1 MSSLNFPETV
11 ESEFEADY
19 WPPDRRASACSLP
32 CHVAIP
38 SSELNLE
45 FPNDVYSVAGA
56 RKVCAFWTH
65 LDEALGKEEAR
76 EMFDLTTAR
85 YTVRDDDVCA
95 RCIPDCVVTEN
106 APSPPSP
113 PIPATCNELLQEVI
127 QSLYIPNPTVRLN
140 QCYGPSQCDK
150 GLIKQISNKKQW
162 EKKETSNKKQSENK
176 KENEETSNVKQFEK
190 TSNKKCVQASNLKQP
205 EITSNSNLKQAQ
217 ETSNKRQCVRNC
229 YKKISE
235 RTSNKNQNE
244 KSFNREPFGN
254 GKLKKDDIKWVE
266 DELNRFEIQ
275 NNARREIA

>member
-85 YTVRDDDVCA
+85 YTVRDDD
-95 RCIPDCVVTEN
+95 
-106 APSPPSP
+106 
-113 PIPATCNELLQEVI
+113 
-127 QSLYIPNPTVRLN
+127 
-140 QCYGPSQCDK
+140 
-150 GLIKQISNKKQW
+150 
-162 EKKETSNKKQSENK
+162 
-176 KENEETSNVKQFEK
+176 
-190 TSNKKCVQASNLKQP
+190 
-205 EITSNSNLKQAQ
+205 
-217 ETSNKRQCVRNC
+217 ETSNKRQCVRNFN
-229 YKKISE
+229 KKISE

-254 GKLKKDDIKWVE
+254 GKLKKDVDFKWVE

-275 NNARREIA
+275 NNTRMKMA

>member
-95 RCIPDCVVTEN
+95 RCIPDCVVTGKVQLLLIARSNFIDLAARSATKLLNKLEIGLEEVRFEW
-106 APSPPSP
+106 AGSMSP
-113 PIPATCNELLQEVI
+113 
-127 QSLYIPNPTVRLN
+127 
-140 QCYGPSQCDK
+140 
-150 GLIKQISNKKQW
+150 
-162 EKKETSNKKQSENK
+162 
-176 KENEETSNVKQFEK
+176 
-190 TSNKKCVQASNLKQP
+190 
-205 EITSNSNLKQAQ
+205 
-217 ETSNKRQCVRNC
+217 
-229 YKKISE
+229 
-235 RTSNKNQNE
+235 NKNVR
-244 KSFNREPFGN
+244 SYTYYS
-254 GKLKKDDIKWVE
+254 DVKWVKPLE
-266 DELNRFEIQ
+266 
-275 NNARREIA
+275 

>member
-95 RCIPDCVVTEN
+95 RCIPDCVVRGKVQLLLIARSNFIDLAARSATKLLNKLEIGLEEVRFGW
-106 APSPPSP
+106 AGSMSP
-113 PIPATCNELLQEVI
+113 
-127 QSLYIPNPTVRLN
+127 
-140 QCYGPSQCDK
+140 
-150 GLIKQISNKKQW
+150 
-162 EKKETSNKKQSENK
+162 
-176 KENEETSNVKQFEK
+176 
-190 TSNKKCVQASNLKQP
+190 
-205 EITSNSNLKQAQ
+205 
-217 ETSNKRQCVRNC
+217 
-229 YKKISE
+229 
-235 RTSNKNQNE
+235 NKNVR
-244 KSFNREPFGN
+244 SYTYS
-254 GKLKKDDIKWVE
+254 DVKWVKRLE
-266 DELNRFEIQ
+266 
-275 NNARREIA
+275 